1 MKMYVELINI
11 AHILC
16 RPEVAKSLPTSS
28 LKLCIPMVI
37 NKLTL
42 TKFFKYVTI
51 NKFVNNLDLELF

>member
-16 RPEVAKSLPTSS
+16 RPELAKSLPTSS
-28 LKLCIPMVI
+28 LKLCIPMVT

-42 TKFFKYVTI
+42 TKYFTI

>member
-16 RPEVAKSLPTSS
+16 RPELAKSLPTSS
-28 LKLCIPMVI
+28 LKLCIPMVT

-42 TKFFKYVTI
+42 TKFFKYFTI